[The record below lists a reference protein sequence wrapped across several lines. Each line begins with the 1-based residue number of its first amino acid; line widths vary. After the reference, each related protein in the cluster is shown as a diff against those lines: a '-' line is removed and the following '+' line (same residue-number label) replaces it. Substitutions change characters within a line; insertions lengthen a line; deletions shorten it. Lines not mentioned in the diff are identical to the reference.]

1 VQIAAVSPGDLSE
14 DAYLIDVREPGEWD
28 AGHAPRAHHLPMME
42 LPGRVEEVP
51 TDREV
56 VIACRVGQ
64 RSAQV
69 VTYLMARGFDNVVN
83 LDGGMQAWA
92 AEGLPLVS
100 EDGFAA
106 RID

>member
-1 VQIAAVSPGDLSE
+1 MQIAAVSPGDLSE

>member
-51 TDREV
+51 SDREV